1 MRTDE
6 TVLLQVLKF
15 KQLNTRGHSLGH
27 DLLGRMIEDQPE
39 VKEKMRNICAFISPE
54 LFEKIES
61 LSNFLE
67 LSKREIVEMA
77 LLDFVEKANK
87 IVEEV
92 DPFSKL
98 EDFVASVKP
107 C

>member
-6 TVLLQVLKF
+6 TLLLQVLKF
-15 KQLNTRGHSLGH
+15 KQLNTKGHSLGH
-27 DLLGRMIEDQPE
+27 DLVDRMIEDQPE

-61 LSNFLE
+61 LGNFLE

-92 DPFSKL
+92 DPFSGL
-98 EDFVASVKP
+98 EGFVASVKP

>member
-15 KQLNTRGHSLGH
+15 KQLQTKGHSLGD
-27 DLLGRMIEDQPE
+27 DLIGRMIESDPE
-39 VKEKMRNICAFISPE
+39 VKQKLRNICAFISPE

-77 LLDFVEKANK
+77 LQDFVEKANK
-87 IVEEV
+87 IVRDV
-92 DPFSKL
+92 DPFPSE
-98 EDFVASVKP
+98 EDFKP

>member
-6 TVLLQVLKF
+6 TLLLQVLKF
-15 KQLNTRGHSLGH
+15 KQLNTNGHSLGN
-27 DLLGRMIEDQPE
+27 DLVGRMIDSDPE

-54 LFEKIES
+54 LFGEIEN
-61 LSNFLE
+61 LGNLLD

-87 IVEEV
+87 IIREV
-92 DPFSKL
+92 NPL
-98 EDFVASVKP
+98 QEAE
-107 C
+107 

>member
-6 TVLLQVLKF
+6 TLLLQVLKF

-27 DLLGRMIEDQPE
+27 DLIGRMIEDQPE

-54 LFEKIES
+54 LFEKIEN
-61 LSNFLE
+61 LGNFLE

-77 LLDFVEKANK
+77 LMDFVEKANK
-87 IVEEV
+87 IVEQV
-92 DPFSKL
+92 DPFPKVA
-98 EDFVASVKP
+98 DFVASIKP

>member
-1 MRTDE
+1 MNTHE
-6 TVLLQVLKF
+6 TLLLQVLKF

-27 DLLGRMIEDQPE
+27 DAVGRMIESEPE
-39 VKEKMRNICAFISPE
+39 VKEKMRNICAFIAPE
-54 LFEKIES
+54 LFEKIEN
-61 LSNFLE
+61 LSGFLE

-92 DPFSKL
+92 NPFPSD
-98 EDFVASVKP
+98 EEFKP

>member
-6 TVLLQVLKF
+6 TLLLQVLKF
-15 KQLNTRGHSLGH
+15 KQLNTKGHSLGT
-27 DLLGRMIEDQPE
+27 DFLGRMIESQPE

-54 LFEKIES
+54 LFEKVEN
-61 LSNFLE
+61 LSGFLE

-92 DPFSKL
+92 NPFPSD
-98 EDFVASVKP
+98 EEFKP

>member
-6 TVLLQVLKF
+6 TLLLQVLKF

-27 DLLGRMIEDQPE
+27 DLVGRMIEDQPE
-39 VKEKMRNICAFISPE
+39 VKEKMRNICAFITPE
-54 LFEKIES
+54 LFEKIEG
-61 LSNFLE
+61 LGNILE

-77 LLDFVEKANK
+77 LLDFVDKANK
-87 IVEEV
+87 VVEEV
-92 DPFSKL
+92 DPFSAL
-98 EDFVASVKP
+98 QSFVSSVKP

>member
-6 TVLLQVLKF
+6 TLLLQVLKF
-15 KQLNTRGHSLGH
+15 KQLNTKGHSLGH
-27 DLLGRMIEDQPE
+27 DLIGRMVEEHPE
-39 VKEKMRNICAFISPE
+39 VKEKMRNICAFITPE
-54 LFEKIES
+54 LFGQIEN
-61 LSNFLE
+61 LGNLLE

-87 IVEEV
+87 VIREV
-92 DPFSKL
+92 DPMPSQ
-98 EDFVASVKP
+98 EDFKP

>member
-1 MRTDE
+1 MNTHE
-6 TVLLQVLKF
+6 TLLLQVLKF

-27 DLLGRMIEDQPE
+27 DVVGRMIESQPE
-39 VKEKMRNICAFISPE
+39 AKEKMRNICAFIAPE
-54 LFEKIES
+54 LFEKVEN
-61 LSNFLE
+61 LSGFLE

-92 DPFSKL
+92 NPFPSDEEFK
-98 EDFVASVKP
+98 S